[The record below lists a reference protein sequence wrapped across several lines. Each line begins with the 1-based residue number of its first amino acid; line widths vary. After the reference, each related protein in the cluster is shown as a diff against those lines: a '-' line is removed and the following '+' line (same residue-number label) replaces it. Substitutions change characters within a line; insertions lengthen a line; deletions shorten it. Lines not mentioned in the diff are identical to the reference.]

1 MGPILEMSQSLLSF
15 SDSTS
20 FKTSPSPGEEGIRI
34 RPVVFNDFVDA
45 LGTLQGRSRLETC
58 FCLL

>member
-1 MGPILEMSQSLLSF
+1 MVPILEMSQSLL
-15 SDSTS
+15 STS

>member
-1 MGPILEMSQSLLSF
+1 MVPILEMSQSLLSF

-34 RPVVFNDFVDA
+34 RPVVLKEFVDA